1 MRKFRDLPIRK
12 KIMLATMMISVT
24 TLLFVAIESIAYDY
38 YQTRR
43 ELETQANTI
52 AEIVADG
59 VQAAVSFGDTK
70 AASEMLTSLRTEPN
84 IVGACIY
91 QDERP
96 LAFYPQSFKCPP
108 NVTWV
113 STGVRQ
119 GYVSVLKPVVLNGK
133 TIGAA
138 FVQSSL
144 DPLMR
149 RLRLDLVNLFIVFLL
164 AVVLAFT
171 LSTAFERLVSR
182 PILAIAG
189 TAKKVSEEKDYG
201 IRANKVSEDEMGTL
215 VDAINQMLGVIE
227 QQNQQR
233 EQSLTREKELRT
245 QAEENN
251 RLKDEFLATLSHEL
265 RTPLTS
271 IVGWISL
278 IRSDRTPDDK
288 RTVGLSAI
296 ERNARN
302 QARLIE
308 DLLDVSRIMTGK
320 FSVNRADLDVNQVVQ
335 LALEET
341 APVAQAKQ
349 IAIHFQPS
357 PVPVPVLG
365 DAARLQQAVSNILTN
380 ATKFTEVRGHVDIR
394 VETKADQASISVT
407 DDGIG
412 ITRDFLPYVFDRFR
426 QADGSVTRR
435 HGGLGLGLAIVRHI
449 IELHGG
455 KVSASSE
462 GPDKGATFVVELPL
476 ATAAKTPPVSAP
488 STNDRYRKLG

>member
-1 MRKFRDLPIRK
+1 MVV
-12 KIMLATMMISVT
+12 TMMISVI

-59 VQAAVSFGDTK
+59 VQAAVSFGDTE
-70 AASEMLTSLRTEPN
+70 AASDMLKSLRTEPN
-84 IVGACIY
+84 IAGACIY
-91 QDERP
+91 QGERP
-96 LAFYPQSFKCPP
+96 LAFYPESFKCAP
-108 NVTWV
+108 NVGGV
-113 STGVRQ
+113 RTGTRQ
-119 GYVSVLKPVVLNGK
+119 GYVFVLTPVVFNGK
-133 TIGAA
+133 TIGNV

-144 DPLMR
+144 DPLMS

-164 AVVLAFT
+164 AIVLAFV
-171 LSTAFERLVSR
+171 LSTAFERMVSR
-182 PILAIAG
+182 PILALAG
-189 TAKKVSEEKDYG
+189 TAKKVSQEKDYG
-201 IRANKVSEDEMGTL
+201 IRASKVSDDEMGIL

-227 QQNQQR
+227 QQNRQR
-233 EQSLTREKELRT
+233 EQSLSREKELRT

-288 RTVGLSAI
+288 RSIGLAAI
-296 ERNARN
+296 ERNART

-320 FSVNRADLDVNQVVQ
+320 FSVSRSDVDINQVVQ
-335 LALEET
+335 SALEET
-341 APVAQAKQ
+341 APVGQAKQ
-349 IAIHFQPS
+349 IAVRFLPS
-357 PVPVPVLG
+357 PVPVPVQG
-365 DAARLQQAVSNILTN
+365 DAGRLQQAVSNILTN
-380 ATKFTEVRGHVDIR
+380 AIKFTEVRGHVEVR
-394 VETKADQASISVT
+394 VDVKTDKASISVT
-407 DDGIG
+407 DNGIG
-412 ITRDFLPYVFDRFR
+412 ITGDFLPYIFERFR

-449 IELHGG
+449 VELHGG
-455 KVSASSE
+455 IVSASSE
-462 GPDKGATFVVELPL
+462 GPNQGSTFVVELPL
-476 ATAAKTPPVSAP
+476 ATASKTPPVSAP
-488 STNDRYRKLG
+488 SPKDEYRKLG

>member
-1 MRKFRDLPIRK
+1 MV
-12 KIMLATMMISVT
+12 ISVI
-24 TLLFVAIESIAYDY
+24 TLLFVAIESTAYDY

-52 AEIVADG
+52 AEIVADTT
-59 VQAAVSFGDTK
+59 QAAVSFGDTK
-70 AASEMLTSLRTEPN
+70 AATEMLTSLRTEPN
-84 IVGACIY
+84 IAGACIY
-91 QDERP
+91 QAERP
-96 LAFYPQSFKCPP
+96 LAFYPQSYRCPP
-108 NVTWV
+108 DVTWV
-113 STGVRQ
+113 RTGIRQ
-119 GYVSVLKPVVLNGK
+119 GYIFVLKPVVLNSK
-133 TIGAA
+133 TIGAT
-138 FVQSSL
+138 FVQFSL

-164 AVVLAFT
+164 AVVLAFA
-171 LSTAFERLVSR
+171 LSMVFERLVSR

-201 IRANKVSEDEMGTL
+201 IRANKVSNDEMGTL

-233 EQSLTREKELRT
+233 EQSLAREKELRT

-278 IRSDRTPDDK
+278 IRSGRTSDDK
-288 RTVGLSAI
+288 HQAGLSAI

-302 QARLIE
+302 QVRLIE
-308 DLLDVSRIMTGK
+308 DLLEVSRIMTGK
-320 FSVNRADLDVNQVVQ
+320 FSINRSDVDVNQVVQ

-341 APVAQAKQ
+341 APAAQAKQ
-349 IAIHFQPS
+349 IAIRFQPS
-357 PVPVPVLG
+357 PLPVPVLG

-380 ATKFTEVRGHVDIR
+380 ATKFTNVKGHVDLR
-394 VETKADQASISVT
+394 VEVKGGRASISVT

-412 ITRDFLPYVFDRFR
+412 IAQDFLPYAFERFR
-426 QADGSVTRR
+426 QEDGSVTRR

-449 IELHGG
+449 VELHGG
-455 KVSASSE
+455 QVSASSE
-462 GPDKGATFVVELPL
+462 GPNKGSTFVIELPL
-476 ATAAKTPPVSAP
+476 ATAKTPPLSAP
-488 STNDRYRKLG
+488 STNDRKLG

>member
-12 KIMLATMMISVT
+12 KIMMATMMISVI

-59 VQAAVSFGDTK
+59 VQAAVSFGDTE
-70 AASEMLTSLRTEPN
+70 AASDMLKSLRTEPN
-84 IVGACIY
+84 ITGACIY
-91 QDERP
+91 QGDRP
-96 LAFYPQSFKCPP
+96 LAFYPESFKCPQD
-108 NVTWV
+108 VTAIR
-113 STGVRQ
+113 TGVRQ
-119 GYVSVLKPVVLNGK
+119 GYVFVLKPVAFNGK
-133 TIGAA
+133 SIGAT
-138 FVQSSL
+138 FVQFSL
-144 DPLMR
+144 DPLMS
-149 RLRLDLVNLFIVFLL
+149 RLRLDLLNLFIVLLL
-164 AVVLAFT
+164 AIALAFG
-171 LSTAFERLVSR
+171 LSTAFERMVSR

-201 IRANKVSEDEMGTL
+201 IRANKVSDDEMGTL

-227 QQNQQR
+227 QQNHQR
-233 EQSLTREKELRT
+233 EQSLSREKELRT

-288 RTVGLSAI
+288 RSIGLAAI
-296 ERNARN
+296 ERNART

-320 FSVNRADLDVNQVVQ
+320 FSVSRSDVDINQVVQ
-335 LALEET
+335 SALEET
-341 APVAQAKQ
+341 APSAQAKQ
-349 IAIHFQPS
+349 ISIRFFPS
-357 PVPVPVLG
+357 PVPVPVHG
-365 DAARLQQAVSNILTN
+365 DAGRLQQAVSNILTN
-380 ATKFTEVRGHVDIR
+380 ANKFTEVKGNVEVR
-394 VETKADQASISVT
+394 VEVKADKATISVK
-407 DDGIG
+407 DNGIG
-412 ITRDFLPYVFDRFR
+412 ISRDFLPYIFERFR

-449 IELHGG
+449 VELHGG
-455 KVSASSE
+455 LVSALSE
-462 GPDKGATFVVELPL
+462 GPNKGSTFVVELPL
-476 ATAAKTPPVSAP
+476 ATAKTPPVSAP
-488 STNDRYRKLG
+488 STNEGYRKLG